1 MKKKKETK
9 PVEQKAEMPEFAFKE
24 FTPEEDKIYNETV
37 EQYRE
42 GVKQGKALKEIYE
55 GVSLED
61 KELQKIIE
69 ADFLKILIAELHF
82 AKGMSLDELAKSLSI
97 SPEVVQ
103 DTMKRMLQEVGMTA
117 ANQLNQEVG
126 GDTEKT
132 ND

>member
-24 FTPEEDKIYNETV
+24 FTPEEDKIYKETV

-55 GVSLED
+55 GVSLDD
-61 KELQKIIE
+61 KKLQKIIE

-97 SPEVVQ
+97 SPELVQ

-117 ANQLNQEVG
+117 AKEFAKESEMKPETS
-126 GDTEKT
+126 D
-132 ND
+132 

>member
-1 MKKKKETK
+1 MKKKKK
-9 PVEQKAEMPEFAFKE
+9 DNKAEQQAEMPEFAFKE
-24 FTPEEDKIYNETV
+24 FTPEEDRVYHETV

-55 GVSLED
+55 GVSLEN

-82 AKGMSLDELAKSLSI
+82 GKGTSLDELAKSLSI
-97 SPEVVQ
+97 PPELVQ

-117 ANQLNQEVG
+117 AQEFAKQSG
-126 GDTEKT
+126 TKPETSD
-132 ND
+132 